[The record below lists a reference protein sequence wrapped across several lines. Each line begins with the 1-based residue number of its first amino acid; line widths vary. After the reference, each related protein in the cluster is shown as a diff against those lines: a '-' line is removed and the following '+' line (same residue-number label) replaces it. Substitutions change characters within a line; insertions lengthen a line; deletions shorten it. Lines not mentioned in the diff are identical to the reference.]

1 MCVLFL
7 VPFVNTSYLIPQW
20 DQEREEKLFILSF
33 IVKFLDLLLTTCR
46 LSGEGWDQEER
57 DLYTVYKY
65 ICKLYRSFVQALT
78 SLFVP
83 SLPSTSSGLIVQ
95 LSQTV
100 SLAFLSFTVDGLC
113 ESS

>member
-46 LSGEGWDQEER
+46 LSGEGWDQRKEIYILYINIYVNCI
-57 DLYTVYKY
+57 DL
-65 ICKLYRSFVQALT
+65 LYRH
-78 SLFVP
+78 
-83 SLPSTSSGLIVQ
+83 
-95 LSQTV
+95 
-100 SLAFLSFTVDGLC
+100 
-113 ESS
+113 